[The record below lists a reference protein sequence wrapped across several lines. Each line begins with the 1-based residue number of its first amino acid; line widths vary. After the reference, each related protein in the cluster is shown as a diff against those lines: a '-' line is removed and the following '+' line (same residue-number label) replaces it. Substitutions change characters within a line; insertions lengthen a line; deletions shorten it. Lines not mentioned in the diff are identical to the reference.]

1 MKKLISKIIAL
12 LIITIITCYNIN
24 ATKNDKPK
32 FSNLLFENIEAMGQS
47 ENGDYSCTV
56 TVDCS
61 FPLQGTISCT
71 GKVCKRGLSFS
82 SGAYVECDGRKTY
95 C

>member
-1 MKKLISKIIAL
+1 
-12 LIITIITCYNIN
+12 
-24 ATKNDKPK
+24 
-32 FSNLLFENIEAMGQS
+32 MGQS